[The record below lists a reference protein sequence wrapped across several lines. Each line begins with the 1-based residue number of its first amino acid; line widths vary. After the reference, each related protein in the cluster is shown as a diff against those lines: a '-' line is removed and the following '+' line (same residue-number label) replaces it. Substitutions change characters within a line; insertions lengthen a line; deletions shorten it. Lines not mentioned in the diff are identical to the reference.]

1 MSCMQTTSKPVQN
14 HQRLRSY
21 GRPLHDETYLI
32 QARDEY
38 VFCSQHTYLL
48 FIALLTSQT
57 HYPEHHSD
65 KSDGSSSAWPLRHGR

>member
-38 VFCSQHTYLL
+38 VFCSQHTYL
-48 FIALLTSQT
+48 
-57 HYPEHHSD
+57 
-65 KSDGSSSAWPLRHGR
+65 